1 MLRTNEISHAKKQGQ
16 KNRVQC
22 NFWNALFLR
31 IIPQYQ
37 ILCPYFLFTETRL
50 VFENHFEAVNIMIEI
65 ISRPEL
71 GEDILGLQPRD
82 KAAMLVV
89 NKTELFHE

>member
-1 MLRTNEISHAKKQGQ
+1 M
-16 KNRVQC
+16 
-22 NFWNALFLR
+22 
-31 IIPQYQ
+31 
-37 ILCPYFLFTETRL
+37 
-50 VFENHFEAVNIMIEI
+50 FENHFEAVNNMIEI